1 MSGREVSLDPGEAVE
16 LMFQVQ
22 TYRALSSDY
31 TCEGTQAT
39 VPSLGYTY
47 CYILYV
53 HMYVPVHRLLCITI
67 VCTYMR
73 TTDKYIRSIMY

>member
-16 LMFQVQ
+16 LVFQVQ

-47 CYILYV
+47 CYI
-53 HMYVPVHRLLCITI
+53 I
-67 VCTYMR
+67 CTYICMYQ
-73 TTDKYIRSIMY
+73 YIGWCVLQH